1 MSSQNDIKYLKKI
14 SRGLLLFF
22 TGMIF
27 ATGYNAYHT
36 SKEYDK
42 LSFAQE
48 LGDED
53 SLTFSVY
60 REKNSNNTVLSII
73 SFNSDSDYALSD
85 GDYEKLNQLL
95 HNEIYPV
102 SKLNLTDLGDEIDF
116 SKVDVSGISDICFQ
130 GVQNNFDYT
139 PFSNHNLSFISF
151 FNCSTNES
159 LKEFLKSID
168 LEHSTV
174 DVSNEDFDIISYL
187 EEVENTPNILDINVY
202 GGFYGETLPELSARK
217 VNMHYYFDH
226 HQLLDVDVSL
236 SDKVEEANFSFAILS
251 DNSQDIFIDDVS
263 IDSNNSDLELSF
275 VNDDEDNLSMEF
287 SSISSASLPDGS
299 YVTFENIDCSDS
311 SLFTSFDNLSGFSYS
326 DGKGKEL
333 SYVNKNSSNH
343 KVKSLNYY

>member
-1 MSSQNDIKYLKKI
+1 
-14 SRGLLLFF
+14 
-22 TGMIF
+22 MIF
-27 ATGYNAYHT
+27 ATGIM
-36 SKEYDK
+36 
-42 LSFAQE
+42 L
-48 LGDED
+48 
-53 SLTFSVY
+53 
-60 REKNSNNTVLSII
+60 II
-73 SFNSDSDYALSD
+73 RQKSM
-85 GDYEKLNQLL
+85 
-95 HNEIYPV
+95 I
-102 SKLNLTDLGDEIDF
+102 
-116 SKVDVSGISDICFQ
+116 
-130 GVQNNFDYT
+130 
-139 PFSNHNLSFISF
+139 SFISF
-151 FNCSTNES
+151 FYCSANES

-275 VNDDEDNLSMEF
+275 VNDDEDNLS
-287 SSISSASLPDGS
+287 
-299 YVTFENIDCSDS
+299 
-311 SLFTSFDNLSGFSYS
+311 GFSYS
-326 DGKGKEL
+326 DGKGKDL
-333 SYVNKNSSNH
+333 SYVNKNSSNP